1 MKKRGRMP
9 ATREEGSECR
19 RQELL
24 IAVIDS
30 TKTGAGQN
38 SKKTQQPS
46 KQREYCLEGTTRDKR
61 FVVVSEV

>member
-9 ATREEGSECR
+9 ATRENGSECR
-19 RQELL
+19 RQELS

-30 TKTGAGQN
+30 TKTGPGQN

-46 KQREYCLEGTTRDKR
+46 RKRECCLEGTTRDKG